1 MRSIGAAERALEL
14 LCQRALTRTT
24 FGKRI
29 AERSNIM
36 DWIAEARIELE
47 MVRLLTLKTAWL
59 MDTAGNKAAAV
70 EITRHQGGRAQ
81 RGAARSST
89 GPSRSTAPAAMSDD
103 FPLAAMYAHLRTL
116 RLADG
121 PDEVHKMTIARR
133 ELRRHDPDF
142 PRVMTA
148 EAVAAVRLAVDEVK
162 EVLTSLTPEEW
173 DRPSGCAG
181 WRVQDLVAHMSSN
194 WKEVVDP
201 TPPPPDPPQLPAEAL
216 MELLVDPRRG
226 WSADEVLAEYLA
238 YCDPAVDALAA
249 LQAEPLASVEQRL
262 ADLGTYPLHLLADA
276 FAFDHYCH
284 LRIDLLAP
292 HGPVER
298 AVPAA
303 DAVRLAPAIGW
314 MLAGMPQMQPD
325 LAAHVDPAGPLR
337 LTLTGPGGGSWML
350 VSGDGVLRIDPADGG
365 GDGREVATITSDGH
379 AFVRWATQRSP
390 WREDCAV
397 AGDEAA
403 AARFLDVL
411 NVV

>member
-1 MRSIGAAERALEL
+1 
-14 LCQRALTRTT
+14 
-24 FGKRI
+24 
-29 AERSNIM
+29 
-36 DWIAEARIELE
+36 
-47 MVRLLTLKTAWL
+47 
-59 MDTAGNKAAAV
+59 
-70 EITRHQGGRAQ
+70 
-81 RGAARSST
+81 
-89 GPSRSTAPAAMSDD
+89 
-103 FPLAAMYAHLRTL
+103 MYAHLRTL

-142 PRVMTA
+142 RVMTA

-173 DRPSGCAG
+173 DRPSACAG

-201 TPPPPDPPQLPAEAL
+201 TPPPPDPPQLPAESL

-292 HGPVER
+292 RGPVER

-314 MLAGMPQMQPD
+314 HARRHAADAARPCRPRRPRRTA
-325 LAAHVDPAGPLR
+325 AAHAHRTGRRVVDARQRRRCAADRSRRQGWRWARRLPRSRPTGMRSSAGP
-337 LTLTGPGGGSWML
+337 
-350 VSGDGVLRIDPADGG
+350 
-365 GDGREVATITSDGH
+365 
-379 AFVRWATQRSP
+379 RS
-390 WREDCAV
+390 
-397 AGDEAA
+397 
-403 AARFLDVL
+403 AARGVKTAPSPATRPPRPASSTS
-411 NVV
+411 